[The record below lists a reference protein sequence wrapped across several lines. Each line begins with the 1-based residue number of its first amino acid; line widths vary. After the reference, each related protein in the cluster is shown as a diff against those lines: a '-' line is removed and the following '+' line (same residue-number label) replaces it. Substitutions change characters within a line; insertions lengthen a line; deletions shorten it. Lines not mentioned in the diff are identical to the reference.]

1 MPRFEAQ
8 RITPKQAVDSSQSAN
23 VNLPVQANLASA
35 SGAGAAMFAMGKALN
50 GISNAVGD
58 IGMDEARRKNA
69 KAAAKKEDDEKRS
82 GEAKAAE
89 HDVTGVDQ
97 TEWLSGASQLAKDS
111 YMETD
116 GINAVD
122 KFQSHIQGDL
132 AKMEP
137 GSDIDGYIKTSSEQ
151 FIADNKLEGRAR
163 DSFLM
168 GLAKTQDG
176 IKQGY
181 LKQSIKESMKREEE
195 GASALLVNAI
205 TKGGPD
211 VATNYSNWRTINAG
225 KGMTDDEMDHIAVD
239 SVKASIASG
248 DMDIA
253 KGMSILQTATGAGRP
268 VLADIPEHKEELQLA
283 AKRGETIQKDRAEKA
298 RYDQEVAETVQ
309 IDALADKGI
318 LGKSRALAW
327 GKANDKSASEVA
339 AKINSSREAGER
351 LAKEAN
357 KAQEARNAD
366 RAWNNYDA
374 LAATA
379 AGIKPAA
386 VGEAGDR
393 QFVAAL
399 QSGDDKQIQA
409 VLNKSALSGAPIP
422 ALKGI
427 LSGSIDENDPKRAT
441 RYVQIFEQMQRI
453 SPEWASRQV
462 DDKTLSRI
470 TAYQDAKKMGADD
483 TQAWSK
489 VKMVSTLDHET
500 IATNVGAAMKLVAK
514 EAPKDFTSEHF
525 WQSNTPIANTTEMD
539 TAYRIAVK
547 DMVESGASPE
557 VAAKAAL
564 TRVKSSF
571 IRVGDRMVR
580 NYGTGDGMDSHTSDA
595 MTEASKMWKEKLVSS
610 NVVGKDDPVWFT
622 PIPGDE
628 NKWRLSYFAAGGVPL
643 PVTHEVTRKG
653 ADGTERKSTEFVDVI
668 PSAARANYSA
678 WDKAEKDKKVRNEQ
692 MFKQLQRDP
701 TDLTPE
707 NIKKLNDQYAPLL
720 KGKLK
725 LPAGTD
731 PATAEFQQR
740 QWDASL
746 GTAKKVTDYAN
757 NPANQQQSFA
767 DFITSNH

>member
-1 MPRFEAQ
+1 MPRNDAQ
-8 RITPKQAVDSSQSAN
+8 RITPRQAVDSSQSAN
-23 VNLPVQANLASA
+23 PALAVQANLQAA
-35 SGAGAAMFAMGKALN
+35 SGSGSTMFAVAKALN
-50 GISNAVGD
+50 GASNVVGD
-58 IGMDEARRKNA
+58 MGVQKARQKNA
-69 KAAAKKEDDEKRS
+69 KAAAKKEDEDKRL

-89 HDVTGVDQ
+89 HAVTGVDQ
-97 TEWLSGASQLAKDS
+97 TAWLDQASKVARDS

-122 KFQSHIQGDL
+122 KFHSSIQADL

-137 GSDIDGYIKTSSEQ
+137 GADIDGFIRESSEK
-151 FIADNKLEGRAR
+151 FIEENGLKDRAR

-211 VATNYSNWRTINAG
+211 IASNYAGWRALNAS

-239 SVKASIASG
+239 AVKASLASG

-253 KGMSILQTATGAGRP
+253 KGMSILQTPSAPGRP
-268 VLADIPEHKEELQLA
+268 VLADVPEHKEELQLA
-283 AKRGETIQKDRAEKA
+283 SKRGEAIQKDRAEKA
-298 RYDQEVAETVQ
+298 RYAQEVAETVQ

-327 GKANDKSASEVA
+327 GKANDKSAAEVA
-339 AKINSSREAGER
+339 AKINASRNAAER
-351 LAKEAN
+351 LAKEAQ
-357 KAQEARNAD
+357 KAQAERNAD
-366 RAWNNYDA
+366 RAWANYDA
-374 LAATA
+374 LAANA
-379 AGIKPAA
+379 AGIKPDD
-386 VGEAGDR
+386 VGKAGDR
-393 QFVAAL
+393 AFTAAL
-399 QSGDDKQIQA
+399 QSGDDKQVQA
-409 VLNKSALSGAPIP
+409 ILNKSALTGAPIP

-427 LSGSIDENDPKRAT
+427 LSGSIDESDPKRAT
-441 RYVQIFEQMQRI
+441 RYVQLFEQMQRI
-453 SPEWASRQV
+453 SPEWAARQV

-470 TAYQDAKKMGADD
+470 TAYQTAKMQGADD

-489 VKMVSTLDHET
+489 VKMVSSLDHET
-500 IATNVGAAMKLVAK
+500 ISKNTNDAMKLVAK
-514 EAPKDFTSEHF
+514 EAPKDFGDGGWFS
-525 WQSNTPIANTTEMD
+525 SNTKIANTTELD
-539 TAYRIAVK
+539 TAYRLAVK

-564 TRVKSSF
+564 TRVKSQY

-580 NYGTGDGMDSHTSDA
+580 NYGTGDGMDEHTSAA
-595 MTEASKMWKEKLVSS
+595 MTEASNMWKEKLVAS

-622 PIPGDE
+622 PVPGDA

-653 ADGTERKSTEFVDVI
+653 ADGVERTTAEFVDVI

-678 WDKAEKDKKVRNEQ
+678 WDKQEKDKKVRNEQ

-707 NIKKLNDQYAPLL
+707 NVKKLNDQYAPLL

-740 QWDASL
+740 QWDASVA
-746 GTAKKVTDYAN
+746 TAKKVTEYAN
-757 NPANQQQSFA
+757 NPANHLQSFA

>member
-8 RITPKQAVDSSQSAN
+8 RITPRQAVDSSQSAN
-23 VNLPVQANLASA
+23 VGLAVQANLQAA
-35 SGAGAAMFAMGKALN
+35 SGAGSAMSALSRALN
-50 GISNAVGD
+50 GIATNVG
-58 IGMDEARRKNA
+58 EADAQGARKA
-69 KAAAKKEDDEKRS
+69 QAKKEDEDKRA
-82 GEAKAAE
+82 GQAKAAE

-97 TEWLSGASQLAKDS
+97 NEWLKGASQIARDS

-122 KFQSHIQGDL
+122 KYQSHIQEDL

-137 GSDIDGYIKTSSEQ
+137 GQDIDGFIKDSSEQ
-151 FIADNKLEGRAR
+151 FITDNKLEGRAR

-195 GASALLVNAI
+195 GASALLVTSI

-211 VATNYSNWRTINAG
+211 IAGNYSTWRSINAS

-239 SVKASIASG
+239 AVKASIASG
-248 DMDIA
+248 DMDIT
-253 KGMSILQTATGAGRP
+253 KGMSILQTSTGAGRP

-283 AKRGETIQKDRAEKA
+283 SKRGEAIQKDRAEKA
-298 RYDQEVAETVQ
+298 RYDQEVADTVQ
-309 IDALADKGI
+309 IDALADKGV
-318 LGKSRALAW
+318 LGKARALAW
-327 GKANDKSASEVA
+327 GKANDKSAAEVA
-339 AKINSSREAGER
+339 SKINQSRAAGER
-351 LAKEAN
+351 LAKENA
-357 KAQEARNAD
+357 KAAELRNAD
-366 RAWNNYDA
+366 RAWNNFDA
-374 LAATA
+374 LTANA
-379 AGIKPAA
+379 AGIKPDD
-386 VGEAGDR
+386 VGKAGDR
-393 QFVAAL
+393 AFTAAL
-399 QSGDDKQIQA
+399 QSGDDRQVQA
-409 VLNKSALSGAPIP
+409 VLNKSALTGAPIP

-427 LSGSIDENDPKRAT
+427 LSGSIDENDPKRST
-441 RYVQIFEQMQRI
+441 RYVQLFEQMQRI
-453 SPEWASRQV
+453 SPEWAGRQV
-462 DDKTLSRI
+462 DDKTLARI

-500 IATNVGAAMKLVAK
+500 ISTNVGAAMKLVAK
-514 EAPKDFTSEHF
+514 DAPKDFGDGGFFSSSTKI
-525 WQSNTPIANTTEMD
+525 TNTTEMD

-580 NYGTGDGMDSHTSDA
+580 NYGTGDGLDEHTSDA
-595 MTEASKMWKEKLVSS
+595 MTEASKMWKEKLVTG

-622 PIPGDE
+622 PVPGDE

-643 PVTHEVTRKG
+643 PVTHEVTRTG
-653 ADGTERKSTEFVDVI
+653 ADGTEKKTTEFVDVI

-678 WDKAEKDKKVRNEQ
+678 WAKKEKDTKERNAQ
-692 MFKQLQRDP
+692 MFKNLKRDE
-701 TDLTPE
+701 TELTPE
-707 NIKKLNDQYAPLL
+707 NVKKLNDQYAPLL
-720 KGKLK
+720 KGKLN

-731 PATAEFQQR
+731 AKTAEFQQR